1 MKARRDIARTPNHP
15 MQRTAS
21 QRAIYS
27 LRVCQPPVDCVARF
41 TGLAVADLVS
51 R

>member
-1 MKARRDIARTPNHP
+1 MRPNQA

-21 QRAIYS
+21 QPTIYG
-27 LRVCQPPVDCVARF
+27 LRICHPRFGGVARF